1 MLPIM
6 AHKTNRLLILDSLR
20 GLMLVILAFDHY
32 GGFVRNITYEP
43 LGFVSAA
50 EGFIFLAGLMLGIIY
65 VKKMVE
71 SPQRVV
77 QKLLSRTFK
86 IYLTYVAVLLT
97 FLAAL
102 QLSPNYAV
110 SWQALLPAGF
120 TNNLETT
127 MGALLVVYQ
136 TSYIG
141 ILALYVVLF
150 LFAPLY
156 LWLFAK
162 GYSKALLIVSVL
174 LYLAQPFWGDALFKQ
189 VFPYANYNF
198 FTWNILFV
206 LGIYFGY
213 SYKNGT
219 LNVSFR
225 PKYLVPVLVLSVSI
239 FVLREMMRFD
249 LLGSYARDVKVAFAL
264 PYLSPLRLLDFFFL
278 SYLLV
283 GLAQLKPRWL
293 KNSWLAFLGQHSL
306 YVFAFHAVVLY
317 LVWPVIGD
325 LNHELESCIFVASLS
340 VPAWLHL
347 RWQQWRVGRL
357 GPAALPR

>member
-1 MLPIM
+1 MLPAM
-6 AHKTNRLLILDSLR
+6 VQKTNRFLILDSLR

-43 LGFVSAA
+43 LGFVTAA

-65 VKKMVE
+65 VKKMAVN
-71 SPQRVV
+71 PQLVV

-86 IYLTYVAVLLT
+86 IYLTYVSVLLV
-97 FLAAL
+97 FLAVL
-102 QLSPNYAV
+102 QLSPGYAV

-136 TSYIG
+136 TRYVG

-156 LWLFAK
+156 LWLFAR
-162 GYSKALLIVSVL
+162 GYTRLLLAASVL
-174 LYLAQPFWGDALFKQ
+174 LYLAQPFWGDSLFRQ
-189 VFPYANYNF
+189 AFPYASYNF

-206 LGIYFGY
+206 LGIYFGH

-219 LNVSFR
+219 LNLSFR
-225 PKYLVPVLVLSVSI
+225 PKYLVPIIVLSLSI

-249 LLGSYARDVKVAFAL
+249 LLGSYAHDVKVAFAL

-283 GLAQLKPRWL
+283 GLARLKPQWL
-293 KNSWLAFLGQHSL
+293 RNPWFAFLGQHSL

-325 LNHELESCIFVASLS
+325 LNRDLESCIFVASLS
-340 VPAWLHL
+340 IPAWLHL

-357 GPAALPR
+357 EPAALPR

>member
-1 MLPIM
+1 MTQ
-6 AHKTNRLLILDSLR
+6 KTNRFLILDSLR

-65 VKKMVE
+65 VKKMAE
-71 SPQRVV
+71 SPRLIV

-86 IYLTYVAVLLT
+86 IYLTYVSVLLT
-97 FLAAL
+97 FLVVL

-110 SWQALLPAGF
+110 SWQTLLPAGF
-120 TNNLETT
+120 TNDLETT
-127 MGALLVVYQ
+127 VGALLVVYQ
-136 TSYIG
+136 TRYVG
-141 ILALYVVLF
+141 ILALYIVLF

-162 GYSKALLIVSVL
+162 GYTKALLIASVL
-174 LYLAQPFWGDALFKQ
+174 FYLAQPFWGDTLFRQ
-189 VFPYANYNF
+189 VFPYASYNF

-219 LNVSFR
+219 LNLSFR
-225 PKYLVPVLVLSVSI
+225 PRYLVPIIVLSVSI

-249 LLGSYARDVKVAFAL
+249 LLGSYARDIKVAFAL

-283 GLAQLKPRWL
+283 GLAQLKPQWL
-293 KNSWLAFLGQHSL
+293 RNSWFAFLGQHSL

-317 LVWPVIGD
+317 LVWPVIGG
-325 LNHELESCIFVASLS
+325 LNRELESCVFVASLT

-357 GPAALPR
+357 EPAALPR